1 MTSERQP
8 LIRALFDEYV
18 EMYSSRDDRLTA
30 RFSDNFSGY
39 AGSSDQLITDKA
51 EWIRITRRDFAQI
64 PGRIRLEML
73 DLSLQDLSEDIVVV
87 TAFFHIHLPQ
97 PEPILSRETAR
108 LVLIFRREESEWKI
122 THSGISIPYGIAHD
136 TEIYPMTRLEERQH
150 ELEMMIEA
158 RTKELA
164 EANRQLEMLSN
175 TDGLTNI
182 GNRRIFDK
190 NLIQEW
196 NRGQRAETSLSLVML
211 DIDHFKQFNDLY
223 GHLVGDAC
231 LQSMAYAIAQSGRRS
246 GELVARYGGEEFVIL
261 LPNVDQ
267 FSAYEAAQHIQ
278 QLIAALAI
286 PHAQSPTGI
295 VTVSIGVASL
305 IPSSEQ
311 QPSELVQL
319 ADAALYDA
327 KLAGRNCIRVA
338 EDARSNR

>member
-1 MTSERQP
+1 MASERQQ
-8 LIRALFDEYV
+8 LIRALFEEYI
-18 EMYSSRDDRLTA
+18 EMYASRDERLTT

-39 AGSSDQLITDKA
+39 AGSSDQLVTDKA

-64 PGRIRLEML
+64 PGRIRIEML
-73 DLSLQDLSEDIVVV
+73 DLALQDLSEDVVVV

-108 LVLIFRREESEWKI
+108 LVLIFRQEESEWKI
-122 THSGISIPYGIAHD
+122 SHSGISIPYGLAHD

-150 ELEMMIEA
+150 ELEVMIEA

-164 EANRQLEMLSN
+164 EANRQLELLSN

-190 NLIQEW
+190 TLIQEW

-223 GHLVGDAC
+223 GHLAGDAC
-231 LQSMAYAIAQSGRRS
+231 LQSLAYALAQSGRRS
-246 GELVARYGGEEFVIL
+246 GELVARYSGEEFVIL

-278 QLIAALAI
+278 QLIASLAI

-295 VTVSIGVASL
+295 VTFSIGVASV

-311 QPSELVQL
+311 LPSELVQL

-338 EDARSNR
+338 E

>member
-1 MTSERQP
+1 MASERQQ
-8 LIRALFDEYV
+8 LIRALFEEYI
-18 EMYSSRDDRLTA
+18 EMYASRDERLTT

-39 AGSSDQLITDKA
+39 AGSSDQLVTDKA

-64 PGRIRLEML
+64 PGRIRIEML
-73 DLSLQDLSEDIVVV
+73 DLALQDLSEDVVVV

-108 LVLIFRREESEWKI
+108 LVLIFRQEESEWKI
-122 THSGISIPYGIAHD
+122 SHSGISIPYGLAHD

-150 ELEMMIEA
+150 ELEVMIEA

-164 EANRQLEMLSN
+164 EANRQLELLSN

-190 NLIQEW
+190 TLIQEW

-223 GHLVGDAC
+223 GHLAGDAC
-231 LQSMAYAIAQSGRRS
+231 LQSLAYALAQSGRRS

-278 QLIAALAI
+278 QLIASLAI

-295 VTVSIGVASL
+295 VTFSIGVASV
-305 IPSSEQ
+305 IPSSQQ

-338 EDARSNR
+338 E